1 MIALKGRH
9 ISKCPRKK
17 YFTCITAL
25 KNWRFPTQLIII
37 TALKNWRFPTQLI
50 IFLDFWAEILRIA
63 WGLFA
68 HPVNFSYLPPWSVC
82 CFFSSFESRFLSFE
96 TSFRVSSQ
104 DFWISSQD
112 FWVSSQNFLS
122 FEPSFW
128 VSSQVFEFR
137 AKFSSVSLIFK
148 FWGRI
153 PSQVNLFRVKIL
165 KFRVKF
171 SLFRVKILKFWVKE
185 SFFESK
191 F

>member
-17 YFTCITAL
+17 YSTCITAL

-104 DFWISSQD
+104 DFWISSQ
-112 FWVSSQNFLS
+112 NFLS

-165 KFRVKF
+165 KFRVVFTF
-171 SLFRVKILKFWVKE
+171 SSQNFKIPRQNFKE
-185 SFFESK
+185 SSFHFFESK
-191 F
+191 L